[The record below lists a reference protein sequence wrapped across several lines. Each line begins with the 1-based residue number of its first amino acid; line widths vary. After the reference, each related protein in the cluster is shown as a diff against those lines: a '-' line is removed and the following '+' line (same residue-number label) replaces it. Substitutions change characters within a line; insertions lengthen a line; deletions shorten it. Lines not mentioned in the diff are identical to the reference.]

1 MGSFLSFY
9 AKLDALETLVETMK
23 KKKVQGIN
31 LTVGISE
38 KTSDF
43 GSNAQMYV
51 EQTKE
56 DRDAK
61 KKPFTVAWG
70 KVYYTDGKICVAER
84 KSSRQE
90 QAPSNVSQ
98 NNDDLPF

>member
-23 KKKVQGIN
+23 KKKVQSIN

-61 KKPFTVAWG
+61 KKPFTIAWG
-70 KVYYTDGKICVAER
+70 KVYYTDGKICVADR
-84 KSSRQE
+84 KSARQE
-90 QAPSNVSQ
+90 ATSNVLQ

>member
-61 KKPFTVAWG
+61 KKPFTIAWG

-90 QAPSNVSQ
+90 QAPSNVLQ

>member
-23 KKKVQGIN
+23 KKKAQSIN

-61 KKPFTVAWG
+61 KKPFTIAWG

-90 QAPSNVSQ
+90 QAPSNVLQ

>member
-61 KKPFTVAWG
+61 KKPFTIAWG

>member
-23 KKKVQGIN
+23 KKKAQSIN